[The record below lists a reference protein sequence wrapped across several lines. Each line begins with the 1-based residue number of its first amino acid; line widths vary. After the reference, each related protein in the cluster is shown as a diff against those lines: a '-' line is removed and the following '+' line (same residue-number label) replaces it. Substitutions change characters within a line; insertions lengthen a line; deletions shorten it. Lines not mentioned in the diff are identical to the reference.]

1 MSRNRSVVGG
11 VHPDMTVAHETRIGT
26 LYLEAS
32 DVGLTLLGF
41 SPPVVP
47 APRSAAGDRIVAAAC
62 DEVDAYLEGTLR
74 EFTVPVDL
82 SGTSA
87 AHRRVLDG
95 LAPVGWGE
103 TITYGKLATSVGL
116 PLSDSRRVGGAMA
129 RNPVAI
135 VVPCHR
141 VIGSDG
147 SLTGYAGGL
156 ERKRTLL
163 DLETADTMLF

>member
-1 MSRNRSVVGG
+1 
-11 VHPDMTVAHETRIGT
+11 MTVAHETSIGT

-32 DVGLTLLGF
+32 ELGLTLLGF
-41 SPPVVP
+41 SPPEVP
-47 APRSAAGDRIVAAAC
+47 GPRSEAGDRIIAAAQA
-62 DEVDAYLEGTLR
+62 EIDAYLDGTLR
-74 EFTVPVDL
+74 KFTVPVDL
-82 SGTSA
+82 SGISA
-87 AHRRVLDG
+87 AHRRVLEG
-95 LAPVGWGE
+95 LDPVGWGE
-103 TITYGKLATSVGL
+103 TITYGELATAVGL

-156 ERKRTLL
+156 DRKRTLL
-163 DLETADTMLF
+163 DLEAADTMLF

>member
-1 MSRNRSVVGG
+1 
-11 VHPDMTVAHETRIGT
+11 MTVVHETRIGP

-32 DVGLTLLGF
+32 TDGLTLVGF
-41 SPPVVP
+41 AAPAEPGPVVGT
-47 APRSAAGDRIVAAAC
+47 AHLDLARR
-62 DEVDAYLEGTLR
+62 ELDAYLDVELR

-82 SGTSA
+82 TG
-87 AHRRVLDG
+87 AHDRRILDG
-95 LAPVGWGE
+95 LRHVPWGS
-103 TITYGKLATSVGL
+103 TTTYGALATRVGL

-141 VIGSDG
+141 VVGADG

-156 ERKRTLL
+156 GTKRALL
-163 DLETADTMLF
+163 DLEAADAMLF

>member
-1 MSRNRSVVGG
+1 
-11 VHPDMTVAHETRIGT
+11 MTVAHETRIGT

-32 DVGLTLLGF
+32 EVGLTLLGF
-41 SPPVVP
+41 SPPVDP
-47 APRSAAGDRIVAAAC
+47 APRTEAGDRIVARAC
-62 DEVDAYLEGTLR
+62 AEVDAYLEGTLR

-82 SGTSA
+82 AGTSA
-87 AHRRVLDG
+87 SHRRILEA
-95 LAPVGWGE
+95 LAGVGWGE
-103 TITYGKLATSVGL
+103 TITYGALATAVGL

-163 DLETADTMLF
+163 DLEAADTMLF